1 MDRGF
6 ACSRVWERVIFTP
19 ESGLLR
25 NAEIQSGSGAFH
37 ASGFGKVAGVFPDGG
52 PIDLDPGYWEWRWG
66 LRVLVHHPEGGGRP
80 VKGRPLTP
88 VRGARRR
95 PVPSAL
101 RGL

>member
-6 ACSRVWERVIFTP
+6 ACSRVWEGVIFTP

-37 ASGFGKVAGVFPDGG
+37 ASGFGKVAGVFSRWG
-52 PIDLDPGYWEWRWG
+52 PIGLNPVGWDSRWG

-80 VKGRPLTP
+80 VNGRPLTV
-88 VRGARRR
+88 VRARILSR
-95 PVPSAL
+95 SYA
-101 RGL
+101 